1 MTEGLGGGVLP
12 IDGGVYTGRTGE
24 GATHPAV

>member
-1 MTEGLGGGVLP
+1 MTEGSDGVCCP
-12 IDGGVYTGRTGE
+12 DSGVYTGRTGE